1 MSNTKQKSPLDKAA
15 HTWLVKN
22 YTYKLTHPDSEHS
35 SNKASI
41 FVKFITRNALKNDR
55 LEAAATALYYK
66 NKNTIETKLQ
76 RIRRSE
82 KLKKLTQKYPKLN
95 IEKGFKVAMLH
106 GNFSLTHKDIKLFE
120 NVLLAVLRKPK
131 AVE

>member
-1 MSNTKQKSPLDKAA
+1 M
-15 HTWLVKN
+15 
-22 YTYKLTHPDSEHS
+22 
-35 SNKASI
+35 
-41 FVKFITRNALKNDR
+41 KFITRNAVKNDR